1 MILREVNC
9 SLEVVSG
16 EEFFAKD
23 GRFGVVAGVVF
34 DVCFF
39 ELRGMKGFFAL
50 RFGGGGSRRGKE
62 LAGECF
68 GGAGGLWVVG

>member
-23 GRFGVVAGVVF
+23 GWFRVVTDIVF

-39 ELRGMKGFFAL
+39 ELRSMEGFFAIQ
-50 RFGGGGSRRGKE
+50 FG
-62 LAGECF
+62 
-68 GGAGGLWVVG
+68 